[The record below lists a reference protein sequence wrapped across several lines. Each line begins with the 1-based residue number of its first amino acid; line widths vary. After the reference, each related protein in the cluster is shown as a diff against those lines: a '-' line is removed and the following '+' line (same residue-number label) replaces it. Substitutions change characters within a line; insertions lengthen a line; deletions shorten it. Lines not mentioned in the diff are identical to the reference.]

1 MTEECMAE
9 LYLLRQI
16 KHFRSHLRHRFSD
29 TVNQVSITRVNVRSN
44 DFNTI
49 NRSPWITYLAK
60 DHFYTISETRIKA
73 MYCINSMKKYKYQ

>member
-1 MTEECMAE
+1 MTEESMAE

-29 TVNQVSITRVNVRSN
+29 TVNQVIITRVNVRSN

-49 NRSPWITYLAK
+49 NRSPWISCYLVIYTYYLL
-60 DHFYTISETRIKA
+60 
-73 MYCINSMKKYKYQ
+73 MM